1 MISNATLYSEESNL
15 HNTMHNEVTVIN
27 NSKVNVFNTDGH
39 MRTITILTNDI
50 SKSNHIIG
58 TKIIRNDKGDKRK
71 GFGRILNHLFK
82 VIAFF
87 THSLYLAPLS
97 RS

>member
-82 VIAFF
+82 VITFF
-87 THSLYLAPLS
+87 THSL
-97 RS
+97 